1 MSNIRSTS
9 VRKKRHRETEFYE
22 SPLNDSKNRKTCRHK
37 RNLVHVFGHKRLTR
51 GMLRKLKERNV
62 ASLSRSSR
70 NSVIVIN
77 DSDSETIGEDKER
90 EASSLSVI
98 ECSPITPSSSLRN
111 RESRKEELHYSLR
124 QNRKRSHLSI
134 RKSSNAHSSNN
145 GENIA
150 PSQTEED
157 VIELWSSLKS
167 SSSSNN
173 RMKEKTVYSHDESNE
188 KVNFVIDTRPNLK
201 NLELLKT
208 DTEPVR
214 KRRKLCRH
222 FDELTVS
229 RNKSRKK
236 NNNVNS
242 EDSNLSQSNTRSN
255 AKSNAQSCE
264 DETNS
269 LSLSDI
275 SETSDEISQA
285 SSHKLREIIVDG
297 CNVAMAHTNHRT
309 FSLKGIQLVVDYFT
323 MRGHIVKVFLPQY
336 IRKRE
341 YTLLE
346 KWYTKG
352 IVVFT
357 PSRKIGG
364 RQITSHDDRY
374 ILEYATAC
382 EGIVISTDQ
391 FRDWFK
397 EKPEWR
403 DTILNRLLTPTFVGD
418 YVMFPEDPLG
428 RFGPNLEIFLRF

>member
-1 MSNIRSTS
+1 MK
-9 VRKKRHRETEFYE
+9 KKRHREAQCYGT
-22 SPLNDSKNRKTCRHK
+22 PLNDSFENRKDCRHK
-37 RNLVHVFGHKRLTR
+37 RNLVHLFGHKRLTR
-51 GMLRKLKERNV
+51 GMLQKLKDRNV
-62 ASLSRSSR
+62 ASLSKTSR

-77 DSDSETIGEDKER
+77 DSDSEITEENKEQ
-90 EASSLSVI
+90 EVSSLSVI
-98 ECSPITPSSSLRN
+98 ECSPTRPSLSKPK
-111 RESRKEELHYSLR
+111 SRKKEL
-124 QNRKRSHLSI
+124 QNLCRHNKRRSSNLSV
-134 RKSSNAHSSNN
+134 RKSSSTRSSNN

-150 PSQTEED
+150 PSQTEDD
-157 VIELWSSLKS
+157 VIELWSSLKHS
-167 SSSSNN
+167 SSPYN
-173 RMKEKTVYSHDESNE
+173 RKKEKTKYSHDESNKE
-188 KVNFVIDTRPNLK
+188 VNFVIDTRPNLK
-201 NLELLKT
+201 NLELLKI

-214 KRRKLCRH
+214 KRRKLCHH
-222 FDELTVS
+222 FDELTLLP
-229 RNKSRKK
+229 NKSKKK
-236 NNNVNS
+236 NNNNNNTNS
-242 EDSNLSQSNTRSN
+242 KDSNVSQSSTRSN
-255 AKSNAQSCE
+255 AQSYKE
-264 DETNS
+264 EKNS

-275 SETSDEISQA
+275 SDASDEISNQP
-285 SSHKLREIIVDG
+285 SNHKLREIIVDG
-297 CNVAMAHTNHRT
+297 CNVAMAHTNHRK

-323 MRGHIVKVFLPQY
+323 TKGHIVKVFLPQY

-382 EGIVISTDQ
+382 GGIVISTDQ

-428 RFGPNLEIFLRF
+428 MFGPNLETFLRF